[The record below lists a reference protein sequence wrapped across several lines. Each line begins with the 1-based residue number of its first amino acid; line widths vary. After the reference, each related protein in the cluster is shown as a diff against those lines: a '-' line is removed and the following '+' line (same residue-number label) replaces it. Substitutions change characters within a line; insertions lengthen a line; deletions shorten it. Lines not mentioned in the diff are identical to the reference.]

1 MFILCDTSSILL
13 LLRIAPDMFRDERFQ
28 CKTILDVHDE
38 IFRTSKFKTK
48 YPWIKEL
55 RARIKPIVLN
65 EKQKVK
71 EKEYFDAIKT
81 IIDMGTI
88 NSKTNHLFDLSY
100 TDMRVL
106 SHALTLEYKITS
118 CDRNLVQFACQE
130 FEEDFTGNVFP
141 LEIINYWLESGVI
154 QWNEEK
160 QLIIRSGLKTSQ
172 CNLKRQRERLKRLLG
187 LILVI
192 RGKRIFISI

>member
-88 NSKTNHLFDLSY
+88 NSKTIHLFDLSY

-160 QLIIRSGLKTSQ
+160 QLIIREWIENEPVQ
-172 CNLKRQRERLKRLLG
+172 PEEAKRTFKKITG
-187 LILVI
+187 FDF
-192 RGKRIFISI
+192 GD

>member
-100 TDMRVL
+100 M
-106 SHALTLEYKITS
+106 I
-118 CDRNLVQFACQE
+118 C
-130 FEEDFTGNVFP
+130 
-141 LEIINYWLESGVI
+141 
-154 QWNEEK
+154 
-160 QLIIRSGLKTSQ
+160 
-172 CNLKRQRERLKRLLG
+172 
-187 LILVI
+187 
-192 RGKRIFISI
+192 